1 MENAPIINKLGREI
15 IENYKQLKI
24 ELNSNNFKTNDF
36 IKKLLDRNNKLVKE
50 LEEELI
56 IILNLKPIQ
65 FKLTDIYEDDNMLYF
80 VLKEYFDDTV
90 LEWVDIPPFE
100 GRMLNLY
107 PAYKDIKDRC
117 SILNNIK
124 VFLHDV
130 KNSGTII
137 SLDLEIC

>member
-1 MENAPIINKLGREI
+1 MENTPIINKLGREI

-24 ELNSNNFKTNDF
+24 ELNSNNFKTNDI

-56 IILNLKPIQ
+56 IILTLKPIQ

-80 VLKEYFDDTV
+80 GLKEYFDDTV

-130 KNSGTII
+130 KNSETII